1 MLLHINI
8 QSLDTFK
15 IRKKLEDLNLF
26 TPLIYLYT
34 NGKNEDYIL
43 PIEKMFE
50 FFNSKAIS
58 NKTVFDVENNAINYS
73 KALNQNLLTEK
84 DVRESKEYIGHKIL
98 WYIRLCL
105 TKQKFPDNT
114 IKIEK
119 EQFEKLVPRI
129 TYWLLSP
136 KVIDELLSFDSKNY
150 IMIFKNI
157 FTIIELKNIIVK
169 AAKDEKYTTEI
180 INMLSTS
187 DIKIENIE
195 PDSIMKYLIELCKK
209 KNLNADIYKEFQK

>member
-1 MLLHINI
+1 M
-8 QSLDTFK
+8 
-15 IRKKLEDLNLF
+15 
-26 TPLIYLYT
+26 
-34 NGKNEDYIL
+34 
-43 PIEKMFE
+43 
-50 FFNSKAIS
+50 
-58 NKTVFDVENNAINYS
+58 
-73 KALNQNLLTEK
+73 
-84 DVRESKEYIGHKIL
+84 
-98 WYIRLCL
+98 
-105 TKQKFPDNT
+105 
-114 IKIEK
+114 
-119 EQFEKLVPRI
+119 VPRI
-129 TYWLLSP
+129 RYWLLSP